1 MTSNIPPS
9 EDRLT
14 ASQLSEP
21 QPFGDALRGAALL
34 LETSRTKWQY
44 GEWRDLAAIALDQIE
59 DHPDRARVALLI
71 GAAKAQLGEI
81 DAARVAIKR
90 AAAWGC
96 GRELIARVL
105 ASTIHNSLGRIAA
118 CLDDDEGATHHFE
131 AAIGLMEP
139 RADAA
144 LMARTRR
151 VRETARLGLVQDA
164 ARLLGEDLG
173 TAKTAPADH
182 AARVGAIRAEIDLIG
197 RELSHL
203 TQGASGLGQEAPHH
217 PIFKMFSSVPSMAS
231 GHHVYDFLGGATRV
245 AYNGNWARFAP
256 PADKTMTPNLP
267 PRNEHYLDWIAVL
280 TAAAKAHGVFRMAE
294 LGAGWA
300 PWLIRGALAA
310 RQRAEI
316 SECEL
321 LGLEP
326 DPSHF
331 SWARE
336 HFLDN
341 GLDPDRHRLLQ
352 GVATAEAGPM
362 RFPVVAS
369 PDLDYSASIADADEA
384 ETTIEVQGY
393 DVIGLLRWFSGPV
406 DLLHVDIQ
414 GAEHHALPPAMAMM
428 AQSVRAIMIGTHD
441 GDDLHD
447 DLARR
452 LREDG
457 WRERTN
463 LGASRVHATPW
474 GEITTDDGF
483 LWFENSRT
491 L

>member
-1 MTSNIPPS
+1 MSKKTPAPDDQLAAAPS
-9 EDRLT
+9 T
-14 ASQLSEP
+14 EP
-21 QPFGDALRGAALL
+21 QAFDNMPDDQAPL

-59 DHPDRARVALLI
+59 DHPDRARIALLV
-71 GAAKAQLGEI
+71 GAAKAQLGEV
-81 DAARVAIKR
+81 DAARVAIRR
-90 AAAWGC
+90 AALWGC

-105 ASTIHNSLGRIAA
+105 ASTIHNSLGRVAA
-118 CLDDDEGATHHFE
+118 CLDDDEGATRHFE

-151 VRETARLGLVQDA
+151 VRETARLGLVEDA

-182 AARVGAIRAEIDLIG
+182 AARLGAMRAEVDLIG

-203 TQGASGLGQEAPHH
+203 RQNAPALGQEPPHH
-217 PIFKMFSSVPSMAS
+217 PIFETFSRVKSVAS
-231 GHHVYDFLGGATRV
+231 GHHVYDFLGGATSI
-245 AYNGNWARFAP
+245 AYNGRWARFAP
-256 PADKTMTPNLP
+256 AADKEMTPNLP
-267 PRNEHYLDWIAVL
+267 PRNEHYLDWIVVL

-300 PWLIRGALAA
+300 PWLTRAALAA
-310 RQRAEI
+310 RQRDEI
-316 SECEL
+316 SNCEL

-331 SWARE
+331 GWARE

-352 GVATAEAGPM
+352 GVATVETGM
-362 RFPVVAS
+362 TRFPVVAS
-369 PDLDYSASIADADEA
+369 PDLDYSASVADADQA
-384 ETTIEVQGY
+384 ADTIDVHGF

-406 DLLHVDIQ
+406 DLMHVDIQ
-414 GAEHHALPPAMAMM
+414 GAEHEALPPAMSVM
-428 AQSVRAIMIGTHD
+428 AQSVRSIMIGTHD

-452 LREDG
+452 FREDG
-457 WRERTN
+457 WRERLN
-463 LGASRVHATPW
+463 LGASRVHNTPW